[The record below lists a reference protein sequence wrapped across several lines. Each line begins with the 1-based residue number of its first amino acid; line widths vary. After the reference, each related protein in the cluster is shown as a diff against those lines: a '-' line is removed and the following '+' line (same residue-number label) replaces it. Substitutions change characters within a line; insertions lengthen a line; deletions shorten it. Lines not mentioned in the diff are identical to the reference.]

1 MKTHSMLIRI
11 LCVVAALALNLAG
24 RAADSSGKKPNII
37 FILVDDLGAT
47 DLSCFGSPFYQTP
60 NIDRLAHD
68 GMKFTHAYSACTVC
82 SPTRA
87 SIISGRYPAELHLTD
102 WIAGHNRP
110 RAKLR
115 IPDWSKQLSHDV
127 PTLPQALHAAGYT
140 TAAIGKW
147 HLGDDRPDTYGFDVA
162 IADNGKGQ
170 PATYFS
176 PYKNPHLS
184 DGPTGEFLSDRL
196 TTEAEKFIEQNKE
209 RPFFL
214 YLAHYAVH
222 TPLMGKPDVIAKYK
236 DRASAND
243 PQHNA
248 TFAALV
254 ESVDDSVGHLRA
266 KLDELKLSDR
276 TVVIF
281 ASDNGGLLLN
291 QVTFNLGLRAGKG
304 SAYEGGVRTPA
315 IALAPGVTQA
325 GAVNATPIIS
335 MDWTATILDLA
346 GAKPLDQQRGV
357 SLLPAF
363 RGGEIAPRSLFWHY
377 PHYHPGG
384 ATPYSAVLDDN
395 WRLVEF
401 FEDSHVELY
410 HLSDDP
416 EEKSDLVAKQPAR
429 TAELKMKLQAWRQS
443 MGAQLPTPNPDYDPS
458 KSAEEPKKKAAPEQ

>member
-1 MKTHSMLIRI
+1 MKTHSILIRV
-11 LCVVAALALNLAG
+11 LCVVAASVLTLAG
-24 RAADSSGKKPNII
+24 RAADSSAKKPNVI

-110 RAKLR
+110 KAKLR
-115 IPDWSKQLSHDV
+115 IPDWAKQLTHDV

-147 HLGDDRPDTYGFDVA
+147 HLGDDRPDAYGFDVA

-184 DGPTGEFLSDRL
+184 DGPAGEFLSDRL

-214 YLAHYAVH
+214 YFAHYAVH

-248 TFAALV
+248 TYAALV

-291 QVTFNLGLRAGKG
+291 QVTSNLGLRAGKG

-315 IALAPGVTQA
+315 IALVPGVTQA

-357 SLLPAF
+357 SLLPML
-363 RGGEIAPRSLFWHY
+363 RGGEIAPRPLFWHY

-384 ATPYSAVLDDN
+384 ATPYSAVLDDG

-401 FEDSHVELY
+401 FEDDHAELY
-410 HLSDDP
+410 HLTDDP
-416 EEKSDLVAKQPAR
+416 EEKKDLAAAQPQK
-429 TAELKMKLQAWRQS
+429 TAELRARLKAWREAV
-443 MGAQLPTPNPDYDPS
+443 GAQLPTPNPNYDPA
-458 KSAEEPKKKAAPEQ
+458 KDAAPGKKAKPEQ

>member
-1 MKTHSMLIRI
+1 MKAPSFFIRA
-11 LCVVAALALNLAG
+11 LFVVGSLAPAITG
-24 RAADSSGKKPNII
+24 RAVERPNIV

-68 GMKFTHAYSACTVC
+68 GVKFTHAYSACTVC

-110 RAKLR
+110 KARLR
-115 IPDWSKQLSHDV
+115 IPDWSKNLTHDV
-127 PTLPQALHAAGYT
+127 PTLPQAMHAAGYT

-147 HLGDDRPDTYGFDVA
+147 HLGEDRPDAYGFDVA

-176 PYKNPHLS
+176 PYKNPNLA
-184 DGPTGEFLSDRL
+184 DGPAGEFLSDRL

-209 RPFFL
+209 HPFFL
-214 YLAHYAVH
+214 YFAHYAVH
-222 TPLMGKPDVIAKYK
+222 TPLMGKADVIAKYK

-248 TFAALV
+248 TYAALV

-266 KLDELKLSDR
+266 KLDELKLTDR

-281 ASDNGGLLLN
+281 ASDNGGLRLN
-291 QVTFNLGLRAGKG
+291 DVTSNLGLRAGKG

-315 IALAPGVTQA
+315 IVFVPGVTQA
-325 GAVNATPIIS
+325 GTVNATPIIS

-357 SLLPAF
+357 SLKPVLG
-363 RGGEIAPRSLFWHY
+363 GGEIAPRPLFWHY

-384 ATPYSAVLDDN
+384 ATPYSAVLDDS

-401 FEDSHVELY
+401 FEDNHVELY

-416 EEKSDLVAKQPAR
+416 LEAHDLAATQSGKA
-429 TAELKMKLQAWRQS
+429 AELKAKLHAWRES
-443 MGAQLPTPNPDYDPS
+443 MGAQLPTLNPDYDPN
-458 KSAEEPKKKAAPEQ
+458 APLQVPKKKAAPEQ